1 MARNSDILGTG
12 TSVYA
17 EMNAPGHVC
26 NRNESTAT
34 PPCMPPVHPTLAAL
48 SKMKAQPMV
57 HRLNWTLAGTG
68 NCHTVCPRA
77 CAPHTPAAHITLFIP
92 VVLTL
97 DESVGIGRLRSWLP
111 PRRVRTHA
119 GGTPTQRGVREPPL
133 PPFPTPGI
141 PHAIHVAP
149 RAGTSRVEATV
160 KRNPTRRPSGDRPPS
175 GRVSSTVPI
184 GLAPHNG
191 THWGSVRHVMAH

>member
-34 PPCMPPVHPTLAAL
+34 PPCMPLVHPTLAAL

-68 NCHTVCPRA
+68 NCHTP
-77 CAPHTPAAHITLFIP
+77 
-92 VVLTL
+92 
-97 DESVGIGRLRSWLP
+97 S
-111 PRRVRTHA
+111 
-119 GGTPTQRGVREPPL
+119 VRERAR
-133 PPFPTPGI
+133 
-141 PHAIHVAP
+141 HP
-149 RAGTSRVEATV
+149 RLQH
-160 KRNPTRRPSGDRPPS
+160 
-175 GRVSSTVPI
+175 I
-184 GLAPHNG
+184 
-191 THWGSVRHVMAH
+191 

>member
-34 PPCMPPVHPTLAAL
+34 PPCMPPVHPTSAAL

-77 CAPHTPAAHITLFIP
+77 FAPPTPAAHITLFIP

-97 DESVGIGRLRSWLP
+97 DESVGIGAPAIVAATTTGKDPRRRHPNTMRSTGTTPLTLPHSRYLPCYTCCP
-111 PRRVRTHA
+111 PRRYNPC
-119 GGTPTQRGVREPPL
+119 GGDRNTE
-133 PPFPTPGI
+133 
-141 PHAIHVAP
+141 PHAKTF
-149 RAGTSRVEATV
+149 RG
-160 KRNPTRRPSGDRPPS
+160 PSPLRKGQ
-175 GRVSSTVPI
+175 
-184 GLAPHNG
+184 LNCPH
-191 THWGSVRHVMAH
+191 